1 MRAFPFIL
9 VVAMLGAVSLA
20 TVGAISTV
28 TQTRHNAIAF
38 SLARVSVRDT
48 YDGRPAPA
56 FAIPVSAVDATDA
69 RESAGGGP
77 GPFRTIDR

>member
-28 TQTRHNAIAF
+28 TQARHNAIAF
-38 SLARVSVRDT
+38 SLARVSVSPRSAH
-48 YDGRPAPA
+48 DGLPGAA
-56 FAIPVSAVDATDA
+56 FAMPVSAVDD
-69 RESAGGGP
+69 GGP
-77 GPFRTIDR
+77 RPFRTIDR